1 MTLPPSSTVRLK
13 PRLSVLGSYGFRP
26 RPPPPPSRKMA
37 PHMSNA
43 ELDRATALHAA
54 GKTPV
59 EVHAL
64 LQRPRAARGQSGP
77 DLTTVRRGP
86 GGGGLG
92 PGRLLAET
100 FPVRG
105 APRPCP
111 ELLAGLAASARPALS
126 LGRFYFLH
134 SCR

>member
-1 MTLPPSSTVRLK
+1 
-13 PRLSVLGSYGFRP
+13 
-26 RPPPPPSRKMA
+26 MA

-77 DLTTVRRGP
+77 DLTTVRRAP

-92 PGRLLAET
+92 RSTTSIHEYLFCPPG
-100 FPVRG
+100 
-105 APRPCP
+105 
-111 ELLAGLAASARPALS
+111 ALKS
-126 LGRFYFLH
+126 G
-134 SCR
+134 